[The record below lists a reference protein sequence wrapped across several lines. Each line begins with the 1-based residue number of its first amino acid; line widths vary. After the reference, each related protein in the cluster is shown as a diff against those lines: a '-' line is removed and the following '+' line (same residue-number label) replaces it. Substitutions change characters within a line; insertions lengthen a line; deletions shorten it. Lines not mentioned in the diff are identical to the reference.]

1 LNDLEVT
8 VVSSAG
14 TTLFGPLPAAG
25 AITTACQEHAMA
37 PRDPYENP
45 RSTGIVIR
53 YGKFRFLDVG
63 DLSGQPL
70 FNLAC
75 PKSLIGP
82 VDAYWVAHRGRPD
95 GDVPATFAAFKP
107 RLALMNTGLKKAGPL
122 ATCQLLH
129 HVPGS
134 KAV

>member
-1 LNDLEVT
+1 MLRCGGQHLQPAPGDRLPLNDLEVT

-53 YGKFRFLDVG
+53 YGKFRFLGVR
-63 DLSGQPL
+63 DLSVQPL
-70 FNLAC
+70 SNLAC
-75 PKSLIGP
+75 PHSLTLS
-82 VDAYWVAHRGRPD
+82 VDAYLVAHHGGPAV
-95 GDVPATFAAFKP
+95 DVPA
-107 RLALMNTGLKKAGPL
+107 PL
-122 ATCQLLH
+122 APFTPRIAL
-129 HVPGS
+129 
-134 KAV
+134 